1 MKKYRVLY
9 IVVTAVFTVCCLW
22 GGKLSALIFS
32 LIMIVAPL
40 LSAVQAVVA
49 ARGLTVEIAGKH
61 SCRSGQDMELQ
72 ILLTSAGS
80 RPTGRVCV
88 QLICENHVFGIREER
103 QLVLTAGRKK
113 NAVYDLPLDSHNC
126 GVRTISIEKITC
138 WDSLGLFSCPAQAG
152 KNFVCTVYP
161 FESKMHADFN
171 RHVDR
176 EQSGEIYDDAKS
188 GMDVSEVFDL
198 REYQEGD
205 NLQSIHWKLS
215 GKLNQLIV
223 REFGRPINYHTLLL
237 IDPALN
243 FNGQQVAES
252 VLNGVF
258 DLTASFSHAL
268 LQEDIAHFVGY
279 LQDGQLCSMPVESEG
294 SYQDMLMKLMDYPI
308 PQENDGTL
316 YSFGDLQLH
325 RRFTKVVYI
334 TAGVHEEAVN
344 YVANLLNLTVLQ
356 PVEGASDYLNG
367 GSYELIS
374 VSAEEIRRHE
384 HIILL

>member
-9 IVVTAVFTVCCLW
+9 IAAVVIFTACCLW
-22 GGKLSALIFS
+22 GGKLSALIFP
-32 LIMIVAPL
+32 LIMIVVPL
-40 LSAVQAVVA
+40 ISAVQMLVA
-49 ARGLTVEIAGKH
+49 ARGLAVEIVGKS

-80 RPTGRVCV
+80 RPAGRVCV
-88 QLICENHVFGIREER
+88 QLVCENHVFGTREER
-103 QLVLTAGRKK
+103 QLVLAAGRNKR
-113 NAVYDLPLDSHNC
+113 AVYEVPLDSHNC

-138 WDSLGLFSCPAQAG
+138 RDGLGLFSCSVQAG
-152 KNFVCTVYP
+152 QNFVCTVYP

-237 IDPALN
+237 VDPALT
-243 FNGQQVAES
+243 FDGQPMADS

-258 DLTASFSHAL
+258 DLAASFSHAL

-279 LQDGQLCSMPVESEG
+279 LQEGQLCSMPVESAN
-294 SYQDMLMKLMDYPI
+294 SYQDMLMKLMNYPI

-316 YSFGDLQLH
+316 YSFWDLQLH

-334 TAGVHEEAVN
+334 TAGVHEEAVH

-356 PVEGASDYLNG
+356 PVDGASDYLNG
-367 GSYELIS
+367 GVYEMIS
-374 VSAEEIRRHE
+374 VSTEEIRRHE
-384 HIILL
+384 HIISL

>member
-9 IVVTAVFTVCCLW
+9 IAAAVVFTICCLW
-22 GGKLSALIFS
+22 GGKLSALVFS

-40 LSAVQAVVA
+40 ISALQAWMA
-49 ARGLTVEIAGKH
+49 ARGLAVDITGKH
-61 SCRSGQDMELQ
+61 SCRRGQDMGLR
-72 ILLTSAGS
+72 LLLNSAGS
-80 RPTGRVCV
+80 RPLGRIGV
-88 QLICENHVFGIREER
+88 QLVCENHVFGTEEIH
-103 QLVLTAGRKK
+103 QLILAPGRNKR
-113 NAVYDLPLDSHNC
+113 AVYEVPLDSHNC
-126 GVRTISIEKITC
+126 GVRTISIKKIIC
-138 WDSLGLFSCPAQAG
+138 WDGLGLFSCPVQAG
-152 KNFVCTVYP
+152 QTFVCTVYP
-161 FESKMHADFN
+161 FESKMHADFS
-171 RHVDR
+171 RYVDR

-237 IDPALN
+237 VDPA
-243 FNGQQVAES
+243 FTFDGQPVAEN

-258 DLTASFSHAL
+258 DLAASFSHAL

-279 LQDGQLCSMPVESEG
+279 LQKGQLRSMPVESEG
-294 SYQDMLMKLMDYPI
+294 SYQDMLMKLMNYPI
-308 PQENDGTL
+308 SQENDGTL
-316 YSFGDLQLH
+316 YSFWDLQLH

-334 TAGVHEEAVN
+334 TASVHEEAVH

-356 PVEGASDYLNG
+356 PVDGASDYQSG

-374 VSAEEIRRHE
+374 VSTEEIRRHE
-384 HIILL
+384 HII